1 MQKQSKRNDME
12 IGLKRLELVR
22 TALLVLRDLLCIT
35 KDATKEAAKEETAL
49 RVAHCCA
56 SVLDTDVSELS
67 SLLEDIS
74 CRIATIK
81 EMETL

>member
-1 MQKQSKRNDME
+1 ME
-12 IGLKRLELVR
+12 IGLRRLELIR
-22 TALLVLRDLLCIT
+22 AALLVLRDLHCIT
-35 KDATKEAAKEETAL
+35 KDTAKEETAL

>member
-1 MQKQSKRNDME
+1 ME
-12 IGLKRLELVR
+12 IGLRRLELIR
-22 TALLVLRDLLCIT
+22 AALLVLRDLHCIT
-35 KDATKEAAKEETAL
+35 NDTAKEETAL

-81 EMETL
+81 EMETI

>member
-1 MQKQSKRNDME
+1 ME
-12 IGLKRLELVR
+12 IGLNRLELIR
-22 TALLVLRDLLCIT
+22 TALLVLRDLHCIT
-35 KDATKEAAKEETAL
+35 KDTTKEETAL
-49 RVAHCCA
+49 HVAHCCA

-81 EMETL
+81 EMETI

>member
-1 MQKQSKRNDME
+1 M
-12 IGLKRLELVR
+12 
-22 TALLVLRDLLCIT
+22 
-35 KDATKEAAKEETAL
+35 

-81 EMETL
+81 EMETI

>member
-1 MQKQSKRNDME
+1 ME
-12 IGLKRLELVR
+12 IGLNRLELIR
-22 TALLVLRDLLCIT
+22 TALLVLRDLHCIT
-35 KDATKEAAKEETAL
+35 KDTTKEETDL

-81 EMETL
+81 EMETI

>member
-1 MQKQSKRNDME
+1 M
-12 IGLKRLELVR
+12 
-22 TALLVLRDLLCIT
+22 LRDLHCIT
-35 KDATKEAAKEETAL
+35 NDTTNKEETAL

-81 EMETL
+81 EMETI

>member
-1 MQKQSKRNDME
+1 ME
-12 IGLKRLELVR
+12 IGLRRLELIR
-22 TALLVLRDLLCIT
+22 AALLVLRDLHCIT
-35 KDATKEAAKEETAL
+35 NDTTNNKEETAL
-49 RVAHCCA
+49 RAAHCCA

-81 EMETL
+81 EMETI

>member
-1 MQKQSKRNDME
+1 MTME
-12 IGLKRLELVR
+12 IGLRRLELIR
-22 TALLVLRDLLCIT
+22 AALLVLRDLHCIT
-35 KDATKEAAKEETAL
+35 NDTTNKEAL

-81 EMETL
+81 EMETI

>member
-1 MQKQSKRNDME
+1 MTME
-12 IGLKRLELVR
+12 IGIKRLELIR
-22 TALLVLRDLLCIT
+22 TALLVLRDLYCIS
-35 KDATKEAAKEETAL
+35 KDTTKEETAL
-49 RVAHCCA
+49 RVGHCCA

-81 EMETL
+81 EMETI

>member
-1 MQKQSKRNDME
+1 MTME
-12 IGLKRLELVR
+12 IGLRRLELIR
-22 TALLVLRDLLCIT
+22 AALLVLRDLHCIM
-35 KDATKEAAKEETAL
+35 KDTAKEETAL

-56 SVLDTDVSELS
+56 SVLDTDVSEMS

>member
-1 MQKQSKRNDME
+1 ME
-12 IGLKRLELVR
+12 IGLRRLELIR
-22 TALLVLRDLLCIT
+22 AALLVLRDLHSIT
-35 KDATKEAAKEETAL
+35 NDTTNKEETAL